1 MNHVN
6 LHNKDILLFPFMG
19 ELGIIIIIIIKIFL
33 HNLAI

>member
-19 ELGIIIIIIIKIFL
+19 ELGIIIIIIKIFL